1 MISLK
6 ALLIKKKRLNM
17 QRGGPGKRPLFLIF
31 GHISCIITTM
41 RITIP
46 ALIAFLIFLASP
58 LWALGLKVN
67 LNTWNLTVNSSNLGP
82 PAEAGQQL
90 TSTYTSATVT
100 STLTV
105 TGAGNSQPWRINI
118 RKSDGSWN
126 SQFSLEIER
135 TSDGSGSG
143 TITPDPGFIQVRD
156 TDTVFITGT
165 GNRKDMNCLY
175 RLSNITLLVP
185 PGNYST
191 TIIFTLTN

>member
-1 MISLK
+1 MRVFTSSL
-6 ALLIKKKRLNM
+6 I
-17 QRGGPGKRPLFLIF
+17 
-31 GHISCIITTM
+31 
-41 RITIP
+41 
-46 ALIAFLIFLASP
+46 IFLVIVASP

-67 LNTWNLTVNSSNLGP
+67 LGTWNLTVNSANLGP

-90 TSTYTSATVT
+90 TSTYTSAAVT
-100 STLTV
+100 SSLTV
-105 TGAGNSQPWRINI
+105 TGAGNSNPWRINV

-135 TSDGSGSG
+135 TSDGSGNG
-143 TITPDPGFIQVRD
+143 TITPDPGFIQVTD
-156 TDTVFITGT
+156 TDSVFITGT
-165 GNRKDMNCLY
+165 GNRRDMNCLY